1 MKALKFFSLCLLGS
15 TLASSINAQTLT
27 ELYNLAINTDPQ
39 WLATKENH
47 HADQELKAQAK
58 ALLKPKVGITYSKM
72 RTTQDSPDIGAG
84 AHDDLNQELTTCLDE
99 AGNVTPNCNADI
111 IKFILDGGNM
121 LQLNEEGSS
130 KQSTTVDN
138 FTIQL
143 QQPLFNLENWN
154 RYKTAEFI
162 DAKFGAEYQ
171 LSKQMFV
178 LRIAEAYFGILRA
191 EEELTFAKKEQ
202 EGIHSQLKQAKQR
215 YNEGISGIS
224 DVHEA
229 QSAYD
234 LSRTSILIAKN
245 SYESTLENLN
255 SITDGAHTALS
266 RLKENFPVTAPQPI
280 GMDNWVKLALQG
292 NKNMKSAFHAAKAA
306 NHEVI
311 EKNSKHAPT
320 IDLVFNINN
329 LKTDN
334 GESAP
339 FGSSGNLM
347 SDKQS
352 NSLGI
357 QVNIPLYSGG
367 LTSSQVRRSVA
378 RSRAAEA
385 NLQAEQRRVAAQAR
399 NTYRNVIND
408 VQRVGLAKLAIKSS
422 QNALMATQSGY
433 RSGNRNLFDVLQAQR
448 SLFAA
453 RRDYATARYDYIINS
468 LRLKQVS
475 GFLSEV
481 DLNILDDWLQ

>member
-1 MKALKFFSLCLLGS
+1 MKAIKFFSLCLLGS
-15 TLASSINAQTLT
+15 ALSFTTQAQTLT
-27 ELYNLAINTDPQ
+27 ELYNLSISTDPQ
-39 WLATKENH
+39 WLAIKENY
-47 HADQELKAQAK
+47 HADQELKNQAK
-58 ALLKPKVGITYSKM
+58 SLLKPNVGITYSKI

-84 AHDDLNQELTTCLDE
+84 SHDDLNQELTACLDDL
-99 AGNVTPNCNADI
+99 GNVTPNCNADI

-130 KQSTTVDN
+130 KQSTIVDS
-138 FTIQL
+138 FAIQF

-162 DAKFGAEYQ
+162 DAKYSAEYQ

-178 LRIAEAYFGILRA
+178 LRIAEAYFGTLRA
-191 EEELTFAKKEQ
+191 EEELTFVQKEQ
-202 EGIHSQLKQAKQR
+202 EGIHRQLTQAKQR

-234 LSRTSILIAKN
+234 SSRTAILIAEN
-245 SYESTLENLN
+245 AYESTLETLN
-255 SITDGAHTALS
+255 IITDGAHTTLS
-266 RLKENFPVTAPQPI
+266 RLKENFPVTAPQPV

-292 NKNMKSAFHAAKAA
+292 NKNMQSAFHMAKAA
-306 NHEVI
+306 KHEVV

-320 IDLVFNINN
+320 VDLVFKINN

-367 LTSSQVRRSVA
+367 LTSSQVRQSIA
-378 RSRAAEA
+378 RSNAAKA
-385 NLQAEQRRVAAQAR
+385 NLKAEQRQVAAQAR

-408 VQRVGLAKLAIKSS
+408 VQRVSLAKLAIKSS

-433 RSGNRNLFDVLQAQR
+433 RSGNRNLLDVLQAQR

-481 DLNILDDWLQ
+481 DLKLLDDWLQ